1 MDQNNP
7 QINQQM
13 NPQPQPTLNE
23 TNLPNGNE
31 ERLREEK
38 KNLSRKRIFWAIC
51 GIDIALLAFLLYEII
66 SLFF

>member
-13 NPQPQPTLNE
+13 NSQSQPALNE
-23 TNLPNGNE
+23 TNFPIGNE

>member
-13 NPQPQPTLNE
+13 NPQPQPTLNG
-23 TNLPNGNE
+23 TNLPNGVE
-31 ERLREEK
+31 ERLKEEK

>member
-13 NPQPQPTLNE
+13 NSQPQPTLNG
-23 TNLPNGNE
+23 TSLPNGNG
-31 ERLREEK
+31 ERLHSEK

>member
-1 MDQNNP
+1 
-7 QINQQM
+7 M
-13 NPQPQPTLNE
+13 NSQAPLNGG
-23 TNLPNGNE
+23 NIPNGSE
-31 ERLREEK
+31 EPSSEEK

>member
-13 NPQPQPTLNE
+13 NPQPQPTLNGA
-23 TNLPNGNE
+23 NLPNGNE

>member
-1 MDQNNP
+1 MNQNNP

-13 NPQPQPTLNE
+13 NPQPQPALNG